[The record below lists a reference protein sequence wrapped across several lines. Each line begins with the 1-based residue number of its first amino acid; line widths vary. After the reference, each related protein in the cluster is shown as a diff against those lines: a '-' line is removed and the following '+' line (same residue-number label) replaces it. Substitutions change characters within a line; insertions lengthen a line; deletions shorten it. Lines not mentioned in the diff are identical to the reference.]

1 MNHAVI
7 AGYGPGM
14 GAALARRFASEGY
27 SISLLARGRA
37 ALDEAV
43 TAFADQGIIAR
54 GFEVDLSQPSVIQ
67 CALAEVAAAT
77 SDPDVLIYNAARW
90 REAATMA
97 LSPQDFAQDLSLAI
111 TGALVCAQSVYPAM
125 RARGS
130 GTMLFTGGG
139 LALYPASGVGVASLT
154 AGKTGLRGLVYA
166 MAPELAPDGIH
177 VATVTIAGQ
186 VATGTAF
193 DPDMI
198 AGHYWD
204 LHNQPQ
210 SAWEIER
217 VYRG

>member
-27 SISLLARGRA
+27 SISLLARSSA
-37 ALDEAV
+37 ALDVAV
-43 TAFADQGIIAR
+43 AGFGDQGVMAR
-54 GFEVDLSQPSVIQ
+54 GFEVDLSQPSAIQ
-67 CALAEVAAAT
+67 GALAEVAATTGA
-77 SDPDVLIYNAARW
+77 PDVLIYNAARW

-97 LSPQDFAQDLSLAI
+97 LSPQDFAQDLSLAV

-125 RARGS
+125 RERGK

-154 AGKTGLRGLVYA
+154 AGKSGLRGLVYA
-166 MAPELAPDGIH
+166 MAPELARDGIH

-186 VATGTAF
+186 IAVGTTL
-193 DPDMI
+193 DPDLI
-198 AGHYWD
+198 ADHYWD
-204 LHNQPQ
+204 LHNQPK

-217 VYRG
+217 VYQG